1 MVDTVQTCRIYEMSS
16 GRADLLKFAVHH
28 FYEIFSRAANVPG
41 KSHGTIVAGVDQY
54 TAEQLSDGDLI
65 SDLETDDLGA
75 RLEFQIAPVDS
86 DSLVHV
92 SVFKC
97 EDGCHDLC
105 DRSRI
110 EFFIYIFFI

>member
-1 MVDTVQTCRIYEMSS
+1 M
-16 GRADLLKFAVHH
+16 
-28 FYEIFSRAANVPG
+28 PG

-75 RLEFQIAPVDS
+75 RLEFQITPVDR

-92 SVFKC
+92 SVFER

-105 DRSRI
+105 DRCRI
-110 EFFIYIFFI
+110 DFIVHVPRKEDLPPLAIEESP